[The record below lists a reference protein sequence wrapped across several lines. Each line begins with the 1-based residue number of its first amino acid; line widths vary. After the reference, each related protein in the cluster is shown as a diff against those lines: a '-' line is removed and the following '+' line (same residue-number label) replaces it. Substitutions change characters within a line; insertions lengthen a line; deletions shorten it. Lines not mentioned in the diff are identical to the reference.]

1 MKAKIRLFAAIL
13 GLNALAAIGAAQ
25 SVNGLEIFRQ
35 IGNDGPRHDFGD
47 DGLFQGAVRG
57 AWQHA
62 LPLLDKAVEG
72 ALAANNRNLPHKVTV
87 YYQHSHLNAN
97 PVVDATLVDGGH
109 TVHIHVTLPN
119 NSVLFHLTQPSFIGK
134 SGDPKLSVNY
144 DAVLDALIPI
154 PTLVQPL
161 SVQRVTFE
169 IRNAKIEG
177 HNVVGSVGVAAS
189 DIVHFFGGPDFK
201 GQIEHKI
208 DQERDFTGPM
218 NDALGPVNR
227 KLQKL
232 ASQGYSQLTSRV
244 ENAAH
249 ELILQAVRPK

>member
-1 MKAKIRLFAAIL
+1 MKLSPRLFASSLALI
-13 GLNALAAIGAAQ
+13 ALAASGAAQ
-25 SVNGLEIFRQ
+25 SINGLELLRQ
-35 IGNDGPRHDFGD
+35 IGNEGPRHDYGD
-47 DGLFQGAVRG
+47 FGLFQGAVRG

-62 LPLLDKAVEG
+62 LPQLDRAVEA
-72 ALAANNRNLPHKVTV
+72 ALAANNRNLPHGVTV

-97 PVVDATLVDGGH
+97 PVVDANLVDGGH

-119 NSVLFHLTQPSFIGK
+119 NAVEFHLTTPSVFGK
-134 SGDPKLSVNY
+134 GGDPKLAVNY

-154 PTLVQPL
+154 PSFVQPL

-169 IRNAKIEG
+169 IRNAKISG
-177 HNVVGSVGVAAS
+177 HNVVGSAGVAAS
-189 DIVHFFGGPDFK
+189 DVVHFFGGPDFK

-218 NDALGPVNR
+218 NDALVPVNR

-232 ASQGYSQLTSRV
+232 ASQGYTQLTSRV

-249 ELILQAVRPK
+249 ALVLQAIRSK